1 MNGMEIRRIDPFGD
15 EVYAFRREVI
25 CTDEGYPERYLT
37 EDIKHSPDI
46 PEEVWK
52 FSLRKWNSL
61 WLTNLH
67 GVFINGDLAAVSGSK
82 LYGPSKR
89 YLRTG
94 MMYYVLKRYRKD
106 IRSMLWRSGGLLDSA
121 LDDHR
126 GHLDYS
132 FVSIYPHNNKLMSW
146 CKALMRRYGYGQIGV
161 NGEHVDLLS
170 SYRMLDIT
178 IRFNN
183 VDQYILFR
191 SESVDAP
198 PVEQMLEE
206 ISDN

>member
-1 MNGMEIRRIDPFGD
+1 MEIRRVDPFGD
-15 EVYAFRREVI
+15 EVYAFRREII
-25 CTDEGYPERYLT
+25 CIDEGSSEKYLT
-37 EDIKHSPDI
+37 EDIKHSPDM

-52 FSLRKWNSL
+52 FSLRKWRSL
-61 WLTNLH
+61 ELTNLH
-67 GVFINGDLAAVSGSK
+67 GVFIDGDLAAVSGSK
-82 LYGPSKR
+82 LYGLGSR

-106 IRSMLWRSGGLLDSA
+106 VRSTLWKSGGLLDSA
-121 LDDHR
+121 LDGYRDQ
-126 GHLDYS
+126 LDYS
-132 FVSIYPHNNKLMSW
+132 FVSIYPHNNKLMAW
-146 CKALMRRYGYGQIGV
+146 CKALMRQHGYGQIGI
-161 NGEHVDLLS
+161 NQEHVDLLS
-170 SYRMLDIT
+170 SYRMSDIT

-191 SESVDAP
+191 SESVNAP